1 MRLILAPV
9 RRRSASSRPQVG
21 APTIEPLN
29 LHSIREAADLVGL
42 RRQQMNGLMIGLGI
56 KPRRVASALTVTAD
70 EVERMSNAVKEYQR
84 DRPAPPR
91 RRKPTEPA
99 TA

>member
-1 MRLILAPV
+1 MI
-9 RRRSASSRPQVG
+9 
-21 APTIEPLN
+21 
-29 LHSIREAADLVGL
+29 GL
-42 RRQQMNGLMIGLGI
+42 RRQQMNGLMIGMNI

-70 EVERMSNAVKEYQR
+70 EVDRMSKAVKEYQR